1 MQNPYTAS
9 GSLRQPPEIGMAESL
24 LGAELLN
31 KLRQGSKCAMEA
43 GKNMRMAAGKGAR
56 MAMRAAPIA
65 VPLGT
70 GVLGVLDAFEE
81 LEDNRPGETR
91 QKNIADAIGRGGG
104 SIAGTVLG
112 AGLGMFT
119 GVAAPIVS
127 PLLAI
132 AGSKLLGDGGRALA
146 GGLYNIIDDPK
157 ARAKKDIIESIEQSL
172 KLQYDAALLQ
182 KGLEAR
188 AANDALQRANEANFY
203 NTANQTVLNSGAVAN
218 NMLANIGNLL

>member
-1 MQNPYTAS
+1 
-9 GSLRQPPEIGMAESL
+9 
-24 LGAELLN
+24 
-31 KLRQGSKCAMEA
+31 
-43 GKNMRMAAGKGAR
+43 
-56 MAMRAAPIA
+56 
-65 VPLGT
+65 
-70 GVLGVLDAFEE
+70 
-81 LEDNRPGETR
+81 
-91 QKNIADAIGRGGG
+91 
-104 SIAGTVLG
+104 
-112 AGLGMFT
+112 MFT